1 MSRITAGARLAGLLA
16 AAPTRREPA
25 PVRLQDTLTGPGL
38 LAGAA
43 NVIMQLSWPEVGYGV
58 VESRVD
64 SGNLFR
70 HPVKRTRT
78 TLTYLAVAVLGDDTD
93 RAAYRRAVNTS
104 HAQVRSGPSSPVA
117 YNAFDQELQLWVAAC
132 LYRGLEDV
140 QRLFGER
147 LEPEDAERLYRESA
161 VLGTTLQVRPE
172 RWPADRDAFERYWLD
187 GLERVAI
194 DDTVR
199 EHLTAVMTMK
209 WLPAVISRP
218 LGPFNRFVTT
228 GFLPPRFREQMHLSW
243 SPARQRRFERCA
255 HVLGAAVR
263 RLPGWAQA
271 FPYNV
276 LLWDLRRRIRAG
288 RPLV

>member
-1 MSRITAGARLAGLLA
+1 MTRLHTHRPPELA
-16 AAPTRREPA
+16 
-25 PVRLQDTLTGPGL
+25 DTLTGPGL

-43 NVIMQLSWPEVGYGV
+43 NVIMQLAWPEVGYGV
-58 VESRVD
+58 VESRVH

-78 TLTYLAVAVLGDDTD
+78 TLSYLAVAIRGTEAE
-93 RAAYRRAVNTS
+93 REAYRRGVNTS
-104 HAQVRSGPSSPVA
+104 HAQVRSGPSSPVG
-117 YNAFDQELQLWVAAC
+117 YNAFDPELQLWVAAC

-161 VLGTTLQVRPE
+161 VLGSTLQVPAE
-172 RWPADRDAFERYWLD
+172 RWPADRAAFERYWAA
-187 GLERVAI
+187 GLGRVSI

-199 EHLTAVMTMK
+199 EHLTDVMLLR
-209 WLPAVISRP
+209 WLPRVISVP
-218 LGPFNRFVTT
+218 LEPFNRFVTA
-228 GFLPPRFREQMHLSW
+228 GFLPPEFREQMLLTW
-243 SPARQRRFERCA
+243 SPARQRRFERFTGL
-255 HVLGAAVR
+255 LGAVVR
-263 RLPGWAQA
+263 RLPRWAQA

>member
-1 MSRITAGARLAGLLA
+1 MS
-16 AAPTRREPA
+16 PTRHDPA
-25 PVRLQDTLTGPGL
+25 PVRLEDTLTGPGL

-43 NVIMQLSWPEVGYGV
+43 NVIMQLAWPEVGYGV

-64 SGNLFR
+64 SGNLFK

-104 HAQVRSGPSSPVA
+104 HAQVRSGPDSPVS
-117 YNAFDQELQLWVAAC
+117 YNAFDSELQLWVAAC

-140 QRLFGER
+140 QRLFGDR
-147 LEPEDAERLYRESA
+147 LDAEDAERLYQESA
-161 VLGTTLQVRPE
+161 VLGTTLQVRPQH
-172 RWPADRDAFERYWLD
+172 WPVDREEFERYWAD
-187 GLERVAI
+187 GLKRVAI

-199 EHLTAVMTMK
+199 RHLTDVMLVR
-209 WLPAVISRP
+209 WLPRVVSLP
-218 LGPFNRFVTT
+218 LQPFNRFITT
-228 GFLPPRFREQMHLSW
+228 GFLPPEFREQMQLAW
-243 SPARQRRFERCA
+243 GPAQQRRFERFTG
-255 HVLGAAVR
+255 VLGAVVR
-263 RLPGWAQA
+263 RLPPWAQA

-276 LLWDLRRRIRAG
+276 LLWDMRRRIRTG

>member
-1 MSRITAGARLAGLLA
+1 MP
-16 AAPTRREPA
+16 PTRRDPA
-25 PVRLQDTLTGPGL
+25 PVRLRDALTGPGL

-43 NVIMQLSWPEVGYGV
+43 NVIMQLAWPEVGYGV
-58 VESRVD
+58 FESTVD
-64 SGNLFR
+64 SGNLFK

-78 TLTYLAVAVLGDDTD
+78 TLTYLAVAVLGDDSD

-104 HAQVRSGPSSPVA
+104 HAQVHSAPSSPVA
-117 YNAFDQELQLWVAAC
+117 YNAFDRELQLWVAAC

-147 LEPEDAERLYRESA
+147 LEPEDAQRLYRESA

-172 RWPADRDAFERYWLD
+172 QWPADRAAFERYWAD
-187 GLERVAI
+187 GLNRVVI

-199 EHLTAVMTMK
+199 EHLTAVMLVD
-209 WLPAVISRP
+209 WLPAAIAFP
-218 LGPFNRFVTT
+218 LRPFNRFVTT
-228 GFLPPRFREQMHLSW
+228 GFLPPKFREQMQLDW
-243 SPARQRRFERCA
+243 SPSRQRRFEQFTGT
-255 HVLGAAVR
+255 LGAVVR
-263 RLPGWAQA
+263 RLPRWAQA

-276 LLWDLRRRIRAG
+276 LLWDLRRRVRTG

>member
-1 MSRITAGARLAGLLA
+1 MTRLRTHRPPRLADA
-16 AAPTRREPA
+16 
-25 PVRLQDTLTGPGL
+25 LTGPGL

-78 TLTYLAVAVLGDDTD
+78 TLSYLAVAIGGDEEE
-93 RAAYRRAVNTS
+93 REAYRRGVNAA
-104 HAQVRSGPSSPVA
+104 HAQVHSTPTSPVG
-117 YNAFDQELQLWVAAC
+117 YNAFDPELQLWVAAC

-147 LEPEDAERLYRESA
+147 LEPADAELLYRESA
-161 VLGTTLQVRPE
+161 VLGTTLQVPAE
-172 RWPADRDAFERYWLD
+172 RWPADRAAFERYWAD
-187 GLERVAI
+187 GLSRVAI

-199 EHLTAVMTMK
+199 KHLTAVMMLD
-209 WLPAVISRP
+209 WLPAPIGVP

-228 GFLPPRFREQMHLSW
+228 GFLPPQFREQMHLAW
-243 SPARQRRFERCA
+243 SPAQQRRFERLTA
-255 HVLGAAVR
+255 LVGAVVR
-263 RLPGWAQA
+263 RLPRWVQA

-276 LLWDLRRRIRAG
+276 VLWDLRRRIRAG